1 MQLMRN
7 ELSNFLHQQ
16 ELVVRCTEQVEESP
30 EEDYLHSI
38 QMGREGDRG
47 KKGERERWAGEEGR
61 GGGGK
66 GRGGEVQWCGCALL
80 KKCVA
85 VVRSDKRRCKA
96 RLKKSRSKVLQSK
109 PGRIQVCRMG

>member
-7 ELSNFLHQQ
+7 ELCNFLHQQ

-61 GGGGK
+61 GEGE
-66 GRGGEVQWCGCALL
+66 GRGGE
-80 KKCVA
+80 
-85 VVRSDKRRCKA
+85 RRF
-96 RLKKSRSKVLQSK
+96 SGVD
-109 PGRIQVCRMG
+109 VHY